1 MPKQVDHADRI
12 RTIASAAIAAIG
24 EVGLDAL
31 RLRDVAEAGDMTTGA
46 VTHYFDGKD
55 AVLEAALAEVV
66 RRILEGQAA
75 LDAEVERGNPVEA
88 VAAFLPD
95 TEERRRDW
103 KVWFAFWGR
112 AISDARLR
120 RQHRAYYA
128 AILANLTDSIR
139 AFQRSGLA
147 HPAADPALLADAV
160 VAAVDGLGIRA
171 SLEPDE
177 WPPERQR
184 KTLRA
189 MLEPILRAPP
199 PI

>member
-1 MPKQVDHADRI
+1 MPKIADHSDRM
-12 RTIASAAIAAIG
+12 RAIASAAIGVIG
-24 EVGLDAL
+24 EAGIHNT
-31 RLRDVAEAGDMTTGA
+31 RLRDVARAADVTTGA

-66 RRILEGQAA
+66 RRLIEAQRSARVVDGDVA
-75 LDAEVERGNPVEA
+75 GA
-88 VAAFLPD
+88 VAAFMPN